1 MGYSVPILHLLL
13 VLFIQVPAELGFYH
27 LCFITCEPCVCGL
40 YTCHAYSLVSVY
52 NDIVVPLLKNYPD
65 ALYFC
70 DHRGTSVSQ
79 LLSMLNRHILSAE
92 ESDSDSSDSE
102 VTSNSL
108 SRTTDFAVSICVC
121 MRPSRLDPSNHDV
134 QCTCSQ
140 WRPYHFLA
148 AARQWKKTGC
158 AEKLLC
164 SDADEDVQGNRL
176 ELGGCC
182 HTPSPIFWHPAPSS
196 PLCCTWSH
204 HWRGTPYLCASV
216 CQNHPCNFYKS
227 HAFESFRVFPAT
239 EPKRFTT
246 QFSPFCAP
254 PPPQ

>member
-13 VLFIQVPAELGFYH
+13 VLFIQVPAQSSAFLP

-40 YTCHAYSLVSVY
+40 YTCRVCSLVSVY

-102 VTSNSL
+102 VMSSSL
-108 SRTTDFAVSICVC
+108 SRTTDFAVSVCVC
-121 MRPSRLDPSNHDV
+121 MHPSKLDPSSHEA

-140 WRPYHFLA
+140 
-148 AARQWKKTGC
+148 
-158 AEKLLC
+158 
-164 SDADEDVQGNRL
+164 
-176 ELGGCC
+176 
-182 HTPSPIFWHPAPSS
+182 
-196 PLCCTWSH
+196 
-204 HWRGTPYLCASV
+204 
-216 CQNHPCNFYKS
+216 
-227 HAFESFRVFPAT
+227 
-239 EPKRFTT
+239 
-246 QFSPFCAP
+246 
-254 PPPQ
+254 